1 MAPATQSEAQRMS
14 LDELTHTVEFAHLSP
29 KMATFVRTYVQTFL
43 DTGTFDPLLATKTG
57 YDCKSDLSARTFG
70 YQLLSNAK
78 IILCLNRFFGSS
90 PEEAFLR
97 QVEKAIYSRKLTI
110 AQVRAL
116 ELQCKLNGW
125 ENGIPRSRDLHMTGP
140 ETDDEPQPKAET
152 SSAQKFH
159 VGQLVT
165 QRDGAGVLHT
175 GKVVAIDAAGLPTRF
190 EELQ

>member
-1 MAPATQSEAQRMS
+1 MAPATQYEAQRMS

-29 KMATFVRTYVQTFL
+29 KMGTFVRIYLQNFL
-43 DTGTFDPLLATKTG
+43 DTGTFDPLSATKTG
-57 YDCKSDLSARTFG
+57 YDCKSDSSARTFG
-70 YQLLSNAK
+70 YQLLSNPK

-125 ENGIPRSRDLHMTGP
+125 ENGIPRSRDLHVTGS
-140 ETDDEPQPKAET
+140 ETDDESQPRAEA
-152 SSAQKFH
+152 SPAQKFF

-165 QRDGAGVLHT
+165 QRDGDGVVHT
-175 GKVVAIDAAGLPTRF
+175 GRVLAIGPDGVPTQI
-190 EELQ
+190 EEVR